1 MDVLKEE
8 LNSTSIYVPAQLTK
22 DKLLLRH
29 IDTLTKSNI
38 KIDKPDLPTFY
49 WLPKLH
55 KNPYKSR
62 FISNSSHCS
71 TTILSKHIRSAFI
84 AVKDHVIKNSETA
97 FSNSNVKKNLV
108 HQKLFWS
115 HRKVAGVLKYLLSI
129 SLLYTHLCHMILS
142 KQKCCLL
149 LHGVSSE
156 SQKLTSVRQIRRD
169 FSPTRN
175 MTRIHV
181 GLALRYVKL
190 LLSSWKIYMCNL
202 TAWYTN
208 K

>member
-1 MDVLKEE
+1 MEVLKEE
-8 LNSTSIYVPAQLTK
+8 LNSTSTYVPAQLTK

-38 KIDKPDLPTFY
+38 KIGKLDLPTFY

-71 TTILSKHIRSAFI
+71 TTILSKHITSALT
-84 AVKDHVIKNSETA
+84 AVKDHDIKCSETA
-97 FSNSNVKKNLV
+97 LSKTLLKSSKNCV
-108 HQKLFWS
+108 CEIF
-115 HRKVAGVLKYLLSI
+115 RVLTYLLSI
-129 SLLYTHLCHMILS
+129 FLLYTHSCHMISS

-149 LHGVSSE
+149 LNGVSTE
-156 SQKLTSVRQIRRD
+156 SQKLTSLRQLRRD

-175 MTRIHV
+175 MTRM
-181 GLALRYVKL
+181 YV
-190 LLSSWKIYMCNL
+190 
-202 TAWYTN
+202 
-208 K
+208 